1 MIRRRSLLAGLTA
14 LPLAQTRAGLPIP
27 AGHRLTFHIIRK
39 GSTIGEHPIDFAQAG
54 DTLTVSV
61 VADIAVG
68 IGRSRFSATTIAR
81 PSSGRRARWCRSM
94 RQRMTMAHPGV

>member
-14 LPLAQTRAGLPIP
+14 LPLAQARAGLPIP

-61 VADIAVG
+61 VADIAGGNWSDHVFPLQP
-68 IGRSRFSATTIAR
+68 SRD
-81 PSSGRRARWCRSM
+81 RAL
-94 RQRMTMAHPGV
+94 AGGPGGVDRCDNK